1 MRIRLHRI
9 IPYGLLGCLLLQG
22 CGLVFDAIQKT
33 GYAGFSHEV
42 DAICRRGSLHVGIE
56 AEPRTP
62 FVFPAIWTD
71 EGARVTGLDVQ
82 LIQTIVAALSQRCG
96 RTISPVIHLVRSR
109 DLFVDLNEGKV
120 DIFAS
125 AIAANVPWP
134 AANGVAYS
142 FPYFSNAGV
151 TVITRSSEVVE
162 RVRRNLQEQK
172 PSQDSLLKQLGNQA
186 LAGLTVAVQEGSSFH
201 SYAQM
206 NLTKSRLV
214 LCDSLP
220 AAFET
225 SDPRIDVI
233 LGGVP
238 ILEFQLT
245 RLRKDWRFITTE
257 AGQPLI
263 FMREHYAV
271 VMDEESYR
279 LRWLVNN
286 LLFEMNES
294 GQLAELQHHW
304 LKESYAY
311 PRRAESEGL
320 PFTIER
326 MVEHYNQGACR
337 YAATS

>member
-1 MRIRLHRI
+1 MTIGLHRI
-9 IPYGLLGCLLLQG
+9 IPYGLLVCLLLQG
-22 CGLVFDAIQKT
+22 CGLVIDTARMM
-33 GYAGFSHEV
+33 GHVGFSHEV

-56 AEPRTP
+56 VEPRTP

-71 EGARVTGLDVQ
+71 EGTRVTGLDVQ
-82 LIQTIVAALSQRCG
+82 LVQTIAAVLTQRCN

-109 DLFVDLNEGKV
+109 DLFVYLNEGKV
-120 DIFAS
+120 DLFAS

-134 AANGVAYS
+134 AATGVAYS
-142 FPYFSNAGV
+142 FPYFLNAGV
-151 TVITRSSEVVE
+151 AVITRSSEVVE
-162 RVRRNLQEQK
+162 RIRLNLPGQK
-172 PSQDSLLKQLGNQA
+172 PSQDSLLKQTGKQA
-186 LAGLTVAVQEGSSFH
+186 LAGLTVAVQEGTSFH
-201 SYAQM
+201 AYAQM
-206 NLTKSRLV
+206 NLTNSRLV

-220 AAFET
+220 AAFEAN
-225 SDPRIDVI
+225 DPRIDVI

-245 RLRKDWRFITTE
+245 RSRKDWQFITTE

-263 FMREHYAV
+263 LMREHYAV

-294 GQLAELQHHW
+294 GQLAELQNRW
-304 LKESYAY
+304 LKENYAY
-311 PRRAESEGL
+311 PRRAETEGL
-320 PFTIER
+320 PFTIEH
-326 MVEHYNQGACR
+326 MVEHYYQGRCR